1 MTLSRH
7 VDRPARPHQ
16 RRTVRAGSAGAL
28 AFAIALG
35 GVGVASAAS
44 PVDVPV
50 AGAKTISKPHSSRI
64 SVSSTSLARPCC
76 HRITAICPPY
86 TASAS
91 GSSTP

>member
-1 MTLSRH
+1 MTPSRH
-7 VDRPARPHQ
+7 VDRPARPT
-16 RRTVRAGSAGAL
+16 RDERFEPGLPAL
-28 AFAIALG
+28 AFAIARG
-35 GVGVASAAS
+35 GVGVASAAP
-44 PVDVPV
+44 PVDVPM
-50 AGAKTISKPHSSRI
+50 AGATTISKPHSSRI